1 MVDGLFDSMDME
13 PLVRFGVR
21 LGGSE
26 TTLLISFFSSSF
38 GVWGRVLVL
47 VWGVD
52 TLAVKKIMNKKT

>member
-1 MVDGLFDSMDME
+1 MVDGLFDSIDME

-26 TTLLISFFSSSF
+26 TTLLINFFSNSF
-38 GVWGRVLVL
+38 GVCGRVLVL

-52 TLAVKKIMNKKT
+52 TLARRKIEKK